1 MGRFETRWLPAL
13 EDLRALCRTIW
24 IDRVRKSRATNEII
38 LDLDSSVSATHGE

>member
-1 MGRFETRWLPAL
+1 MLPAL
-13 EDLRALCRTIW
+13 EDLRALAKLSDHW